1 MEQEVFNEICKEIET
16 TYKGINTLCKE
27 RGYLWGSFRHELV
40 KNDDNLA
47 RYTRARELQL
57 DYLEE
62 LLRELTFQESRDEKV
77 KGNVNLGSNAIARD
91 RLKADTLKFILSKL
105 RPQKY
110 GQKLEIT
117 HNVEPR
123 VFNIE

>member
-1 MEQEVFNEICKEIET
+1 MDEKLFEEICLEIET

-27 RGYLWGSFRHELV
+27 RGSSWGSFRNYLN
-40 KNDDNLA
+40 KSKANLT
-47 RYTRARELQL
+47 RYARARELQL

-62 LLRELTFQESRDEKV
+62 LLREVAFEDVNDKEVSDKV
-77 KGNVNLGSNAIARD
+77 NIGSNFIARD

-110 GQKLEIT
+110 GAKIEIE
-117 HNVEPR
+117 HKQEPR
-123 VFNIE
+123 VFKID